1 MIRSKQMSLKEA
13 ISEYVR
19 DGESIV
25 LGACLE
31 AMIPFAAAY
40 EIVRQNIKNLT
51 LIAPISDILFDM
63 MIGAGMVDKVITA
76 WSGNVS
82 AGLGYNYRRAMEKGI
97 PHKIAV
103 EDHSNFTIGL
113 ALLAGAMGVPFLPT
127 KSLLGSD
134 LLKSNP
140 QFRVGTSPI
149 GDDILVYVPALE
161 PDVAILGV
169 QRADEFGN
177 AHLWGNMGVAQEA
190 AMASKKV
197 ILLAEEMV
205 PGEIITSD
213 PNRLLVPGFKVTAVV
228 HCPAFC
234 HPSPM
239 PGYYKRDHAFFHDYH
254 RETKK
259 MESFRKWLNKWVL
272 SFSSHEEYSQ
282 HLGSR
287 LEELKI
293 RRKALAAEVNYAYE

>member
-1 MIRSKQMSLKEA
+1 MTRSKQMSLEKA
-13 ISEYVR
+13 VSKYIS

-31 AMIPFAAAY
+31 AMIPFAAAH
-40 EIVRQNIKNLT
+40 EIIRQNIKNLT

-63 MIGAGMVDKVITA
+63 MIGAGIVDKLVAA

-82 AGLGYNYRRAMEKGI
+82 AGLGYNYRRSLEKGI

-127 KSLLGSD
+127 RSLLGSD
-134 LLKSNP
+134 LLRSNH
-140 QFRVGTSPI
+140 RLRAGTSPI
-149 GDDILVYVPALE
+149 GDETLVYVPALA
-161 PDVAILGV
+161 PDTAVLGV
-169 QRADEFGN
+169 QRSDEFGN

-190 AMASKKV
+190 ALASKKV
-197 ILLAEEMV
+197 ILLAEEIV
-205 PGEIITSD
+205 PKEIITSD

-239 PGYYKRDHAFFHDYH
+239 PGYYRRDHDFFHDYH
-254 RETKK
+254 KETKD
-259 MESFRKWLNKWVL
+259 MESFQKWLNKWVL
-272 SFSSHEEYSQ
+272 SFSSHEEYIQ
-282 HLGSR
+282 HLGCR

-293 RRKALAAEVNYAYE
+293 KQKSLAAEVNYAYE

>member
-1 MIRSKQMSLKEA
+1 MTRSKQISLEQA
-13 ISEYVR
+13 VSEYVS

-40 EIVRQNIKNLT
+40 EIIRQNIKNLT

-63 MIGAGMVDKVITA
+63 MIGAGNVDKLIAA

-82 AGLGYNYRRAMEKGI
+82 AGLGYNYRRSLEKGI

-134 LLKSNP
+134 LLRSNP
-140 QFRVGTSPI
+140 QLRVGTSPV
-149 GDDILVYVPALE
+149 GDDILVYVPALV
-161 PDVAILGV
+161 PDTAILGV
-169 QRADEFGN
+169 QRSDEFGN
-177 AHLWGNMGVAQEA
+177 AHLWGNIGVAQDA
-190 AMASKKV
+190 ALASKKV
-197 ILLAEEMV
+197 ILLAEEIV
-205 PGEIITSD
+205 PKETITSD

-239 PGYYKRDHAFFHDYH
+239 PGYYKRDHEFFHDYH
-254 RETKK
+254 GETKD
-259 MESFRKWLNKWVL
+259 MESFQKWLNRWVL
-272 SFSSHEEYSQ
+272 SFSSHEEYIR

-293 RRKALAAEVNYAYE
+293 KQKSLAAEVNYAYE